1 MAESPIHVEITGDI
15 ATVRL
20 NRPSKY
26 NALDG
31 AMFAELHDAMCRLGF
46 DDAIRAIILTGE
58 GRAFCAGGDLEA
70 IQKTDQDPV
79 ERGFWKLAG
88 RFHEGIKE
96 IRAMA
101 KPVIAAI
108 NGPAA
113 GGGLSLALACDMRIM
128 ADSAFLKIGYIEN
141 GLSIDGGGSFSLPR
155 LVGLGRALELAFLD
169 EKISAVRALEL
180 GLVSQIFPADELN
193 EAALKLANRLAEMPT
208 GALGRA
214 KKLMSASFDHSLT
227 EQLDLERKAISE
239 AGASAEAREGM
250 QAFLEKRRP
259 KYR

>member
-1 MAESPIHVEITGDI
+1 MAERPIHVEITDDI

-31 AMFAELHDAMCRLGF
+31 PMFSELHDAMYRLGF

-58 GRAFCAGGDLEA
+58 GRAFCSGGDLSA
-70 IQKTDQDPV
+70 IQKSDPDRV
-79 ERGFWKLAG
+79 DRGLWNLAG
-88 RFHEGIKE
+88 KFHEGIRE
-96 IRAMA
+96 IRAMN

-128 ADSAFLKIGYIEN
+128 SDAAFLKVGYMEN
-141 GLSIDGGGSFSLPR
+141 ALSIDGGGTFSLPR
-155 LVGLGRALELAFLD
+155 LVGLARAIEIAFLD
-169 EKISAVRALEL
+169 EKINAVRALEL
-180 GLVSQIFPADELN
+180 GLVSKIVPAEELSK
-193 EAALKLANRLAEMPT
+193 AALTLANRLAEMPT

-214 KKLMSASFDHSLT
+214 KRLMSASFEHSLS
-227 EQLDLERKAISE
+227 EQLDMERKAISQAVVTEE
-239 AGASAEAREGM
+239 AQEGM

>member
-1 MAESPIHVEITGDI
+1 MSQMPIHVEISGDI

-20 NRPSKY
+20 SRPRKY

-31 AMFAELHDAMCRLGF
+31 PTFGELHDAMCRLGF

-88 RFHEGIKE
+88 RFHEGVKE

-141 GLSIDGGGSFSLPR
+141 GLSIDGGGSFHLPR

-169 EKISAVRALEL
+169 EKISAARALEL
-180 GLVSQIFPADELN
+180 GLVSRIFPANELD

-214 KKLMSASFDHSLT
+214 KKLLSASFDHSLA
-227 EQLDLERKAISE
+227 EQLDLEREAISQ
-239 AGASAEAREGM
+239 ASASAEAREGM
-250 QAFLEKRRP
+250 QAFLQKRRP
-259 KYR
+259 QYR